1 MYFADS
7 EEEPSLTLELA
18 ANKMSNP
25 QEWFNS
31 LTPIT
36 KWWLVAAVVSGL
48 GARLGLLNPW
58 LLAWDWTAITHKFQI
73 WRLVTPFA
81 FFGMPSF
88 PWLIQLFMLSRFIP
102 AYERDPFPSGSGA
115 HMGNQAD
122 TVFMLAFGGAVLLLA
137 GAAWL
142 GMPFLAGALFMMV
155 LYVWSKRHPE
165 TPTSFYMFQVPAA
178 YLPWVMVGFSFIVG
192 QDPIPDLLGI
202 GVGHLYFFVKQ
213 VLPDMEGPFK
223 DRLLLRT
230 PDFLYRLF
238 NLRATHANA
247 AAVRLAERRAGG
259 PAPAGGHAWGT
270 GNVLGRG

>member
-1 MYFADS
+1 MTR
-7 EEEPSLTLELA
+7 EVRPLVLA
-18 ANKMSNP
+18 C
-25 QEWFNS
+25 
-31 LTPIT
+31 
-36 KWWLVAAVVSGL
+36 
-48 GARLGLLNPW
+48 
-58 LLAWDWTAITHKFQI
+58 
-73 WRLVTPFA
+73 
-81 FFGMPSF
+81 F
-88 PWLIQLFMLSRFIP
+88 PTCRSRFIP
-102 AYERDPFPSGSGA
+102 AYERDPFPSGSGS
-115 HMGNQAD
+115 HMGNHAD
-122 TVFMLAFGGAVLLLA
+122 TVFMLAFGAAVLLLA

-223 DRLLLRT
+223 DRMLLRT

-247 AAVRLAERRAGG
+247 AAVRIAERRAGG